1 MTTTQRVIHSV
12 LFEVFAL
19 IIVVPLV
26 IMITGKNT
34 ADLLVVA
41 VGLSFYAVI
50 WNYFYNIWFDHQF
63 GINRSER
70 SLLTRI
76 GHAVGFEAGIIIVT
90 LPVISWFMGISLFS
104 AFLLE
109 LAFLVLFFFYAIA
122 FNYVYDLVCE
132 HMQVTS
138 V

>member
-1 MTTTQRVIHSV
+1 MTTKQRIIHTI

-19 IIVVPLV
+19 ILVVPLV
-26 IMITGKNT
+26 IMITGKET
-34 ADLLVVA
+34 GELFTVA

-50 WNYFYNIWFDHQF
+50 WNYFYNIWFDNRF
-63 GINRSER
+63 GSNRSER
-70 SLLTRI
+70 SFLTRI
-76 GHAVGFEAGIIIVT
+76 GHALGFEGGIILVT

-109 LAFLVLFFFYAIA
+109 LAFLVLFFFYAIG

-132 HMQVTS
+132 HMQTTS
-138 V
+138 A